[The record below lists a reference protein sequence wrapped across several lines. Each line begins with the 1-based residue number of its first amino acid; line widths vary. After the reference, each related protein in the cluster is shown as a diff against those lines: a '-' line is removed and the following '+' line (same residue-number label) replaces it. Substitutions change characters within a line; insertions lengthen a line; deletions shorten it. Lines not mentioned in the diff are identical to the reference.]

1 MIQHWPAFNLCPS
14 FDLPF
19 SNSASNHNSE
29 QGEAMP
35 PMKAVMSYGCSLLIA
50 LVCFPV
56 LSIPAVSQDNTTS
69 AQTSD
74 KSTIEGTVASSTRQT
89 FVVRTPDNQFQL
101 FTFNRY
107 TDKPQTLPVG
117 TRIRVESRPS
127 GDAGT
132 RLAIRVTTLEAAPKD
147 QQRATGTEAAP
158 VPESVRNVESDI
170 KRDAKRWRLGVRA
183 GAAFDPELFM
193 FGVHSQMGP
202 IFSPR
207 VFFRPS
213 AEFAFGEVTDLIALN
228 FEAVYRF
235 PRSTERRD
243 WSPYVGAG
251 PAMTFI
257 HQNFQAG
264 RNIDFGNF
272 DYETGFNVLAGMQS
286 RRGTFVEAK
295 TSLWSRPAPVLR
307 LIVGYNF

>member
-1 MIQHWPAFNLCPS
+1 MAIK
-14 FDLPF
+14 
-19 SNSASNHNSE
+19 
-29 QGEAMP
+29 
-35 PMKAVMSYGCSLLIA
+35 KAVMSYGCSVLITLIA
-50 LVCFPV
+50 FFL
-56 LSIPAVSQDNTTS
+56 LSIPTVSQENTRS
-69 AQTSD
+69 AQAQD
-74 KSTIEGTVASSTRQT
+74 ESTIEGTVASSARQT
-89 FVVRTPDNQFQL
+89 FVVRTPDSQFYL

-107 TDKPQTLPVG
+107 TDKPQSLPAG
-117 TRIRVESRPS
+117 TRVRVESRPAS
-127 GDAGT
+127 DTGA
-132 RLAIRVTTLEAAPKD
+132 RLATRVTTLEAAPKE
-147 QQRATGTEAAP
+147 QQPAAGTKAAP
-158 VPESVRNVESDI
+158 IPESVRNVESDI
-170 KRDAKRWRLGVRA
+170 KREARRWRLGVRA

-207 VFFRPS
+207 IFFRPS

-228 FEAVYRF
+228 LEAVYRF
-235 PRSTERRD
+235 SRSSERRD

-251 PAMTFI
+251 PALTFI

-272 DYETGFNVLAGMQS
+272 DFDTGFNLLFGMQS

>member
-1 MIQHWPAFNLCPS
+1 MSVKKSL
-14 FDLPF
+14 
-19 SNSASNHNSE
+19 
-29 QGEAMP
+29 MP
-35 PMKAVMSYGCSLLIA
+35 HGCSFLIA
-50 LVCFPV
+50 LICFPV
-56 LSIPAVSQDNTTS
+56 LSIPSVCQENTAS
-69 AQTSD
+69 AQAQNE
-74 KSTIEGTVASSTRQT
+74 STIEGTVASSTRQT
-89 FVVRTPDNQFQL
+89 FVVRTPDNQFYL

-117 TRIRVESRPS
+117 TRIRVESRP
-127 GDAGT
+127 GADTGT
-132 RLAIRVTTLEAAPKD
+132 RLATRVTTLEAAPKD
-147 QQRATGTEAAP
+147 QQHAAGTDAAP
-158 VPESVRNVESDI
+158 IPESVRDVEGNI
-170 KRDAKRWRLGVRA
+170 KREARRWRLGVRA

-202 IFSPR
+202 IFTPH

-213 AEFAFGEVTDLIALN
+213 AEFDFGEVTDLIALN
-228 FEAVYRF
+228 FEGIYRF
-235 PRSTERRD
+235 PRSYERTD
-243 WSPYVGAG
+243 WAPYVGAG
-251 PAMTFI
+251 PALTFI

-272 DYETGFNVLAGMQS
+272 DFDAGFNILAGMQS

>member
-1 MIQHWPAFNLCPS
+1 MPARPDLSRSWATCVVLWFSERHSGAPAAHPTLQTTIERWPAFDSCLP
-14 FDLPF
+14 FDLACF
-19 SNSASNHNSE
+19 ISASNLHSK
-29 QGEAMP
+29 QGE
-35 PMKAVMSYGCSLLIA
+35 VMSIKKFFMSHACFLLA
-50 LVCFPV
+50 LVCLPV
-56 LSIPAVSQDNTTS
+56 LTIPLVSQENTTS

-74 KSTIEGTVASSTRQT
+74 RSTIEGTVASSTRQT

-127 GDAGT
+127 GDAGA
-132 RLAIRVTTLEAAPKD
+132 RLAIRVTTLEVAPKEK
-147 QQRATGTEAAP
+147 QRAAGTEAAP
-158 VPESVRNVESDI
+158 VPESVRNVESEI
-170 KRDAKRWRLGVRA
+170 KRDTKRWRLGVQA
-183 GAAFDPELFM
+183 GGAFDPELFM

-235 PRSTERRD
+235 RTAERRD
-243 WSPYVGAG
+243 WSPYFGAG
-251 PAMTFI
+251 PLLSTRTFRR
-257 HQNFQAG
+257 AG
-264 RNIDFGNF
+264 
-272 DYETGFNVLAGMQS
+272 T
-286 RRGTFVEAK
+286 
-295 TSLWSRPAPVLR
+295 
-307 LIVGYNF
+307 

>member
-1 MIQHWPAFNLCPS
+1 MSIKKYLMS
-14 FDLPF
+14 F
-19 SNSASNHNSE
+19 
-29 QGEAMP
+29 
-35 PMKAVMSYGCSLLIA
+35 GCFVLTVYL
-50 LVCFPV
+50 
-56 LSIPAVSQDNTTS
+56 LSIPAISQENTIS
-69 AQTSD
+69 AQSQNE
-74 KSTIEGTVASSTRQT
+74 STIEGTVASVSRQT
-89 FVVRTPDNQFQL
+89 FVVRTEDNQFYL

-107 TDKPQTLPVG
+107 TDKPQSMPVG
-117 TRIRVESRPS
+117 TRVRVESRPV
-127 GDAGT
+127 AETGT
-132 RLAIRVTTLEAAPKD
+132 RLATRVRTLEEAAASPQQRVAGTDAAPI
-147 QQRATGTEAAP
+147 
-158 VPESVRNVESDI
+158 PESVRNVESDI
-170 KRDAKRWRLGVRA
+170 RREARRWRMGVRA

-202 IFSPR
+202 IFSPH

-228 FEAVYRF
+228 LEGVYRF
-235 PRSTERRD
+235 TSSAERRN

-251 PAMTFI
+251 PALTFI

-272 DYETGFNVLAGMQS
+272 DFDAGFNILLGMQS
-286 RRGTFVEAK
+286 WRGPFFEAK

>member
-1 MIQHWPAFNLCPS
+1 MSIKKSLPS
-14 FDLPF
+14 C
-19 SNSASNHNSE
+19 
-29 QGEAMP
+29 
-35 PMKAVMSYGCSLLIA
+35 GCLLLFVFSLLPLA
-50 LVCFPV
+50 
-56 LSIPAVSQDNTTS
+56 ATAQENTTS
-69 AQTSD
+69 SQCQNE
-74 KSTIEGTVASSTRQT
+74 STIEGTVVSSSRQT
-89 FVVRTPDNQFQL
+89 FVLRGPDNQFCL

-107 TDKPQTLPVG
+107 TDKPQPIPVG
-117 TRIRVESRPS
+117 ARVRVESR
-127 GDAGT
+127 AGAEAGA
-132 RLAIRVTTLEAAPKD
+132 RLATRVTTLEAAPKD
-147 QQRATGTEAAP
+147 QQRAAGTDAAP
-158 VPESVRNVESDI
+158 IPESVRNVESEI
-170 KRDAKRWRLGVRA
+170 KSEARRWRLGVRA
-183 GAAFDPELFM
+183 GAALDPELFM

-228 FEAVYRF
+228 LEGIYRF
-235 PRSTERRD
+235 PRSYERRD

-251 PAMTFI
+251 PALTFI

-272 DYETGFNVLAGMQS
+272 DFDAGFNVLAGMQS
-286 RRGTFVEAK
+286 RRGTFVEVK

>member
-1 MIQHWPAFNLCPS
+1 
-14 FDLPF
+14 
-19 SNSASNHNSE
+19 
-29 QGEAMP
+29 
-35 PMKAVMSYGCSLLIA
+35 MSIKKLAIFYGFFLLVTFSLL
-50 LVCFPV
+50 
-56 LSIPAVSQDNTTS
+56 SMRAVSQENTTS
-69 AQTSD
+69 AQAQSQ
-74 KSTIEGTVASSTRQT
+74 STIEGTVASVTRQT
-89 FVVRTPDNQFQL
+89 FVVRTEDNHFYL

-107 TDKPQTLPVG
+107 TDKPQSIPVG
-117 TRIRVESRPS
+117 ARVRVESRPGS
-127 GDAGT
+127 QTGT
-132 RLAIRVTTLEAAPKD
+132 RLATRVKTLEAASSP
-147 QQRATGTEAAP
+147 QQPAGTEAAP
-158 VPESVRNVESDI
+158 IPESVRNVESDI
-170 KRDAKRWRLGVRA
+170 RREARRWRLGVRA

-202 IFSPR
+202 IFSSR

-228 FEAVYRF
+228 IEGVYRF
-235 PRSTERRD
+235 PASAERRN

-251 PAMTFI
+251 PALTFI
-257 HQNFQAG
+257 HQNFEAG

-272 DYETGFNVLAGMQS
+272 DFDAGFNILLGMQS

>member
-1 MIQHWPAFNLCPS
+1 MLKGNIENETMWIKKSVLLSHGF
-14 FDLPF
+14 
-19 SNSASNHNSE
+19 
-29 QGEAMP
+29 
-35 PMKAVMSYGCSLLIA
+35 SLLLA
-50 LVCFPV
+50 FSM
-56 LSIPAVSQDNTTS
+56 LSMRAVSQENTTS
-69 AQTSD
+69 AQAQNE
-74 KSTIEGTVASSTRQT
+74 STIEGTVASVTRQT
-89 FVVRTPDNQFQL
+89 FVVRTPDNQFYL

-107 TDKPQTLPVG
+107 TDKPQSLPVG
-117 TRIRVESRPS
+117 TRVRVESRP
-127 GDAGT
+127 GTDTGT
-132 RLAIRVTTLEAAPKD
+132 RLATRVMTLEAAPKD
-147 QQRATGTEAAP
+147 QQRAAGTEAAP
-158 VPESVRNVESDI
+158 IPESVRNVEGDI
-170 KRDAKRWRLGVRA
+170 RREARRWRLGVRA

-202 IFSPR
+202 LFNPH

-228 FEAVYRF
+228 LEAVYRF
-235 PRSTERRD
+235 PGSAERRN

-251 PAMTFI
+251 PALTFI

-272 DYETGFNVLAGMQS
+272 DFDAGFNILVGMQS
-286 RRGTFVEAK
+286 RRGMFVEAK

>member
-1 MIQHWPAFNLCPS
+1 MTVSIKKSLI
-14 FDLPF
+14 
-19 SNSASNHNSE
+19 
-29 QGEAMP
+29 
-35 PMKAVMSYGCSLLIA
+35 SYGCVFFIA
-50 LVCFPV
+50 CALPLF
-56 LSIPAVSQDNTTS
+56 SMSQETTGS
-69 AQTSD
+69 TQ
-74 KSTIEGTVASSTRQT
+74 STIEGTVASVARQT
-89 FVVRTPDNQFQL
+89 FVVRTEDNQFYL

-107 TDKPQTLPVG
+107 TDTPQSIAIGARV
-117 TRIRVESRPS
+117 RVESRPGS
-127 GDAGT
+127 ETGT
-132 RLAIRVTTLEAAPKD
+132 RLATRVTTLEAASP
-147 QQRATGTEAAP
+147 QQHAAGTEAAP
-158 VPESVRNVESDI
+158 IPESVRNVESDI
-170 KRDAKRWRLGVRA
+170 RREARRWRLGVRA

-202 IFSPR
+202 IFSTR

-228 FEAVYRF
+228 LEGVYRF
-235 PRSTERRD
+235 PRSAERSN

-251 PAMTFI
+251 PALTFI

-272 DYETGFNVLAGMQS
+272 DFDAGFNILLGMQS

-295 TSLWSRPAPVLR
+295 TSLWSRPAPVFR

>member
-1 MIQHWPAFNLCPS
+1 VTLVIHILIRR
-14 FDLPF
+14 
-19 SNSASNHNSE
+19 HNYHLNAES
-29 QGEAMP
+29 GESLQKEECFMS
-35 PMKAVMSYGCSLLIA
+35 MKKSVTSIACLLLIPS
-50 LVCFPV
+50 L
-56 LSIPAVSQDNTTS
+56 LSIPAISQENTTS
-69 AQTSD
+69 AQTQNENM
-74 KSTIEGTVASSTRQT
+74 IEGTVASVRRQT
-89 FVVRTPDNQFQL
+89 FVVRTEDNQFYL

-107 TDKPQTLPVG
+107 TDKPRSIAVG
-117 TRIRVESRPS
+117 TRVRVDSRP
-127 GDAGT
+127 GAEIGT
-132 RLAIRVTTLEAAPKD
+132 RLATRVRTLEAASSSQP
-147 QQRATGTEAAP
+147 AAGTEAAP
-158 VPESVRNVESDI
+158 IPESVRNVESDI
-170 KRDAKRWRLGVRA
+170 RREARRWRLGVRA
-183 GAAFDPELFM
+183 GATFDPELFM

-228 FEAVYRF
+228 LEGVYRF
-235 PRSTERRD
+235 PRSAERSN

-251 PAMTFI
+251 PALTFI

-272 DYETGFNVLAGMQS
+272 DFDAGFNILLGMQS

-295 TSLWSRPAPVLR
+295 TSLWSLPAPVLR